1 VSSRRSAAAQTDL
14 PTRRHRLSYRWELL
28 LWLWLAFFFNQA
40 DRQVFNVV
48 LPAIRTELGL
58 SYVKLGLIASVF
70 TAALAIMAPI
80 AGFLGDMRSRKRI
93 VVFALFGWSVA
104 TLCTGF
110 GTGFLFLVVVRGV
123 ATAVGEG
130 LFAPSAFAMLSAEH
144 VDTRARAMSIFQ
156 TAVYAG
162 LIGSGWIGGFI
173 AERLGWRSAF
183 WLFGASGIVI
193 ALGAALRL
201 RDRAPAGSAR
211 RTSIPETVVA
221 IVSTPTARLAA
232 LGSGALIFVNI
243 GYLAWMPTYIYEHF
257 GVSLVKAGVTS
268 MLFHHVFAFAG
279 VLLGGWLSDGLAPH
293 RPQVRLEIQ
302 GLALLAGA
310 PFIFWLGTA
319 SSLVA
324 LYVALGAFGFFRG
337 VFDSNTYPAF
347 FAVIPSRYHA
357 SSSGLLI
364 AFAFTIASL
373 SPVLLGEA
381 RETVGLARGFS
392 ALAFVYLLGAA
403 CALWGAW
410 RYFLAD
416 WRRANGGGAAAPEVA
431 TP

>member
-1 VSSRRSAAAQTDL
+1 MSSHRVSRFK
-14 PTRRHRLSYRWELL
+14 YKWELL

-40 DRQVFNVV
+40 DRQVFSVV
-48 LPAIRTELGL
+48 LPAIRTDLGL
-58 SYVKLGLIASVF
+58 SYVKLGVITSVF
-70 TAALAIMAPI
+70 TAALAVMAPI
-80 AGFLGDMRSRKRI
+80 AGFLGDARSRKRI
-93 VVFALFGWSVA
+93 VVFALLGWSAA

-110 GTGFLFLVVVRGV
+110 SSGFLFLIVIRSV

-130 LFAPSAFAMLSAEH
+130 LFAPSAFAMLAAEH
-144 VDTRARAMSIFQ
+144 AETRARAMSIFQ

-162 LIGSGWIGGFI
+162 LIGSGWIGGFV
-173 AERLGWRSAF
+173 AERWGWRSAF
-183 WLFGASGIVI
+183 WILGAVGIVI
-193 ALGAALRL
+193 AFVAALRL
-201 RDRAPAGSAR
+201 RDRPSPR
-211 RTSIPETVVA
+211 SVYRSSIPETISA
-221 IVSTPTARLAA
+221 ILSTPTARLAA
-232 LGSGALIFVNI
+232 LGSAALIFVNV

-279 VLLGGWLSDGLAPH
+279 VLAGGWLSDRLAPH

-302 GLALLAGA
+302 GFALLAGA

-319 SSLVA
+319 SSLVS

-364 AFAFTIASL
+364 AFAFSIASV

-381 RETVGLARGFS
+381 RQSIGLATGFS
-392 ALAFVYLLGAA
+392 ALAFVYLLGAGFT
-403 CALWGAW
+403 LWGAW
-410 RYFLAD
+410 RYFVAD
-416 WRRANGGGAAAPEVA
+416 WNRANATPEVA
-431 TP
+431 PHR

>member
-1 VSSRRSAAAQTDL
+1 MIQRRG
-14 PTRRHRLSYRWELL
+14 YKWELL
-28 LWLWLAFFFNQA
+28 FWLWLAFFFNQA
-40 DRQVFNVV
+40 DRQVFSVV

-58 SYVKLGLIASVF
+58 SYVELGVVASVF

-80 AGFLGDMRSRKRI
+80 AGFLGDRRSRKRI
-93 VVFALFGWSVA
+93 VVFALLGWSAA

-110 GTGFLFLVVVRGV
+110 GNGLVFLVLVRGV

-130 LFAPSAFAMLSAEH
+130 LFAPSAFAMLSAAH
-144 VDTRARAMSIFQ
+144 VDTRGRAMSIFQ

-162 LIGSGWIGGFI
+162 LIGSGWIGGFF

-183 WLFGASGIVI
+183 WIFGATGIAI

-201 RDRAPAGSAR
+201 RDGAPPGPADAAPRS
-211 RTSIPETVVA
+211 SIPETVRA

-243 GYLAWMPTYIYEHF
+243 GYLTWMPTYIYEHF
-257 GVSLVKAGVTS
+257 GVSLVEAGVTS

-279 VLLGGWLSDGLAPH
+279 VLMGGWLSDGLAPR
-293 RPQVRLEIQ
+293 RPKVRLEIQ

-310 PFIFWLGTA
+310 PFVFWLGKA
-319 SSLVA
+319 SSLAA
-324 LYVALGAFGFFRG
+324 LYVALSAFGFCRG
-337 VFDSNTYPAF
+337 LFDSNTYPAF
-347 FAVIPSRYHA
+347 FAVIPPRYHA

-373 SPVLLGEA
+373 SPILLGRA
-381 RETVGLARGFS
+381 RETIGLASGFS
-392 ALAFVYLLGAA
+392 ALAIAYVLGAA

-410 RYFLAD
+410 RFFEAD
-416 WRRANGGGAAAPEVA
+416 WRRAGDGSAGPLQAQP
-431 TP
+431 

>member
-1 VSSRRSAAAQTDL
+1 MSPPAVAAAPTDL
-14 PTRRHRLSYRWELL
+14 SPRRPRLGYRWELL

-40 DRQVFNVV
+40 DRQVFSVV
-48 LPAIRTELGL
+48 LPAIRAELGL
-58 SYVKLGLIASVF
+58 SYVQLGVVASVF
-70 TAALAIMAPI
+70 TAALAVMAPI
-80 AGFLGDMRSRKRI
+80 AGFLGDRRSRKRI
-93 VVFALFGWSVA
+93 VVLALLGWSAA

-144 VDTRARAMSIFQ
+144 VDTRARALSIFQ

-162 LIGSGWIGGFI
+162 LIGSGWIGGFV
-173 AERLGWRSAF
+173 AERWGWRSAF
-183 WLFGASGIVI
+183 WLFGAAGIVI
-193 ALGAALRL
+193 ALFAALRL
-201 RDRAPAGSAR
+201 RNRAPVRSAD

-221 IVSTPTARLAA
+221 IVATPTARLAA

-243 GYLAWMPTYIYEHF
+243 GYLAWMPTYIFEHF
-257 GVSLVKAGVTS
+257 GVSLVAAGVAS

-279 VLLGGWLSDGLAPH
+279 VLVGGWLSDRLAPH

-324 LYVALGAFGFFRG
+324 LYVALAAFGFCRG

-347 FAVIPSRYHA
+347 FAVVPSRYHA

-364 AFAFTIASL
+364 AFAFAIASL

-381 RETVGLARGFS
+381 RETVGLASGFS
-392 ALAFVYLLGAA
+392 ALAFAYALGAA

-416 WRRANGGGAAAPEVA
+416 WRRADGGAPEVA

>member
-1 VSSRRSAAAQTDL
+1 MSS
-14 PTRRHRLSYRWELL
+14 PRLSYRWELL

-40 DRQVFNVV
+40 DRQVFSVV

-58 SYVKLGLIASVF
+58 SYVQLGVIASVF

-93 VVFALFGWSVA
+93 VVFALLGWSAA
-104 TLCTGF
+104 TVCTGF
-110 GTGFLFLVVVRGV
+110 GSGFLFLVVVRGI

-144 VDTRARAMSIFQ
+144 VDTRGRAMSIFQ

-173 AERLGWRSAF
+173 AQRWGWRSAF
-183 WLFGASGIVI
+183 WLFGATGIVI

-201 RDRAPAGSAR
+201 RDAANRAPPRSAR
-211 RTSIPETVVA
+211 SAQRTSIPETVVA

-268 MLFHHVFAFAG
+268 MLFHHAFAFVG
-279 VLLGGWLSDGLAPH
+279 VLAGGWLSDRLAPH

-319 SSLVA
+319 SSLVQ

-381 RETVGLARGFS
+381 RETVGLASGFS
-392 ALAFVYLLGAA
+392 ALAFVYVLGAA
-403 CALWGAW
+403 FALWGAR

>member
-1 VSSRRSAAAQTDL
+1 MSSPLKL
-14 PTRRHRLSYRWELL
+14 PNSQIPKFTYRWELL
-28 LWLWLAFFFNQA
+28 FWLWLAFFFNQA
-40 DRQVFNVV
+40 DRQVFSVV

-58 SYVKLGLIASVF
+58 SYVQLGVVASVF
-70 TAALAIMAPI
+70 TAALAVMAPI
-80 AGFLGDMRSRKRI
+80 AGFLGDVRSRKRI
-93 VVFALFGWSVA
+93 VVCALLAWSAA

-110 GTGFLFLVVVRGV
+110 ATGFLFLIIIRGV

-144 VDTRARAMSIFQ
+144 VDTRARALSIFQ

-162 LIGSGWIGGFI
+162 LIGSGLIGGYI
-173 AERLGWRSAF
+173 AERWGWRSAF
-183 WLFGASGIVI
+183 WLFGATGIVI
-193 ALGAALRL
+193 ALLAAVRL
-201 RDRAPAGSAR
+201 RNQVPAGATQ

-243 GYLAWMPTYIYEHF
+243 GYLTWMPTYIYEHF
-257 GVSLVKAGVTS
+257 GVSLVKAGITS

-279 VLLGGWLSDGLAPH
+279 VLLGGWLSDRLAPH

-302 GLALLAGA
+302 GFALLAGA

-319 SSLVA
+319 SSLVQ
-324 LYVALGAFGFFRG
+324 LYVALGAFGFCRG

-357 SSSGLLI
+357 SASGLLI

-381 RETVGLARGFS
+381 RQTIGLASGFS
-392 ALAFVYLLGAA
+392 ALAVAYVLGAGF
-403 CALWGAW
+403 ALWGA
-410 RYFLAD
+410 RRHFLAD
-416 WRRANGGGAAAPEVA
+416 WRRANNNAPEVVTA
-431 TP
+431 

>member
-1 VSSRRSAAAQTDL
+1 MR
-14 PTRRHRLSYRWELL
+14 YRWELL

-40 DRQVFNVV
+40 DRQVFSVV
-48 LPAIRTELGL
+48 LPAVRTELGL
-58 SYVKLGLIASVF
+58 SYVQLGLIASVF
-70 TAALAIMAPI
+70 TAALAVMAPV
-80 AGFLGDMRSRKRI
+80 AGFLGDLRSRKRI
-93 VVFALFGWSVA
+93 VILALLGWSAA

-110 GTGFLFLVVVRGV
+110 ATGLTFLIVVRGV

-156 TAVYAG
+156 TAAYAG
-162 LIGSGWIGGFI
+162 LIGSGWLGGAI
-173 AERLGWRSAF
+173 AERWGWRSAF
-183 WLFGASGIVI
+183 WVFGAAGIGI
-193 ALGAALRL
+193 ALLAALRL
-201 RDRAPAGSAR
+201 RDRPPAYPVQL
-211 RTSIPETVVA
+211 TSIPETVAA
-221 IVSTPTARLAA
+221 IVATPTARLAA
-232 LGSGALIFVNI
+232 LGSAALIFVNV

-279 VLLGGWLSDGLAPH
+279 VLAGGWASDRLAPR

-310 PFIFWLGTA
+310 PCIFWLGRA
-319 SSLVA
+319 PSLLA
-324 LYVALGAFGFFRG
+324 LYVALGAFGFCRG

-347 FAVIPSRYHA
+347 FAVIPARYHA

-381 RETVGLARGFS
+381 RETIGLARGFS
-392 ALAFVYLLGAA
+392 ALAIAYVVGAA
-403 CALWGAW
+403 FALWGAR

-416 WRRANGGGAAAPEVA
+416 WRRANGGAPEIA

>member
-1 VSSRRSAAAQTDL
+1 MSSRRRVA
-14 PTRRHRLSYRWELL
+14 YRWELL
-28 LWLWLAFFFNQA
+28 FWLWLAFFFNQA
-40 DRQVFNVV
+40 DRQVFGVV

-58 SYVKLGLIASVF
+58 SYVQLGLVASVF
-70 TAALAIMAPI
+70 TAALAVMAPI
-80 AGFLGDMRSRKRI
+80 AGFLGDRRSRKRI
-93 VVFALFGWSVA
+93 VIFALLGWSVA

-110 GTGFLFLVVVRGV
+110 AEGLLFLLVVRGV

-130 LFAPSAFAMLSAEH
+130 LFAPSAFAMVSAEH
-144 VDTRARAMSIFQ
+144 VETRARALSIFQ

-162 LIGSGWIGGFI
+162 LIASGWIGGLV
-173 AERLGWRSAF
+173 AQRWGWRSAF
-183 WLFGASGIVI
+183 WLFGGIGIVV
-193 ALGAALRL
+193 ACGAAFRL
-201 RDRAPAGSAR
+201 HDRSPPGAGRSPE
-211 RTSIPETVVA
+211 RTSIPETIVA

-257 GVSLVKAGVTS
+257 GVSLVKAGLTS

-279 VLLGGWLSDGLAPH
+279 VLSGGWLSDRLAPP

-319 SSLVA
+319 SSLLA
-324 LYVALGAFGFFRG
+324 LYVALGAFGFCRG

-381 RETVGLARGFS
+381 RQTVGLASGFS
-392 ALAFVYLLGAA
+392 ALAFVYLLGAGF
-403 CALWGAW
+403 ALLGAR

-416 WRRANGGGAAAPEVA
+416 WRRAGGGVPEAALP
-431 TP
+431 